1 MITTNVDL
9 YNRVTEVLRAN
20 AGNARLL
27 RDYLA
32 ALATLFAANKGR
44 TEIGADEFVACLS
57 SAFTVSP
64 GGLESVSRYGGHV
77 AESADD
83 VIGVLARQVDDLDA
97 LGADGSLSRDLRY
110 VTGLSAPSGHWWV
123 NFDPATFIECGLE
136 GAFGG
141 WTPETNSS
149 RQLVPG
155 DVMTID
161 ENGNLVSVPAH
172 KIPTQVREL
181 TQLNWRDLGSFA
193 IAGQTYE

>member
-1 MITTNVDL
+1 MIATNVAL
-9 YNRVTEVLRAN
+9 YNQAMEVLRAN

-32 ALATLFAANKGR
+32 ALPTLFAANKGR

-57 SAFTVSP
+57 DAFTVP
-64 GGLESVSRYGGHV
+64 LGGLESVSRYGGHV

-123 NFDPATFIECGLE
+123 NFDTATFIECGLE

-141 WTPETNSS
+141 WTPEANSS

-155 DVMTID
+155 DVMTLD
-161 ENGNLVSVPAH
+161 ENGKLISVPAH
-172 KIPTQVREL
+172 EIPTQIRDLAHL
-181 TQLNWRDLGSFA
+181 TWRDLGSFA